1 MANKRILFMKKP
13 INLAFFAG
21 YWAFAFIYILNIVIQ
36 IQLLK
41 YSYTNS
47 AIQIQLL
54 KFSYTNSAIQ
64 TQLYY
69 QTP

>member
-1 MANKRILFMKKP
+1 MKKP

-21 YWAFAFIYILNIVIQ
+21 YWAFAFIYILNILIQ

-47 AIQIQLL
+47 AIEIQLYKL
-54 KFSYTNSAIQ
+54 SYTNSAIQ
-64 TQLYY
+64 TQLYKFSY
-69 QTP
+69 

>member
-1 MANKRILFMKKP
+1 MKKP

-36 IQLLK
+36 TQLLK

-47 AIQIQLL
+47 AIEIQLL
-54 KFSYTNSAIQ
+54 KLSYIIKRRNQ
-64 TQLYY
+64 
-69 QTP
+69 

>member
-1 MANKRILFMKKP
+1 MKKP

-36 IQLLK
+36 TQILK

-54 KFSYTNSAIQ
+54 KLSYTNSAIE
-64 TQLYY
+64 TQLLKLSYIIKCRN
-69 QTP
+69 Q

>member
-1 MANKRILFMKKP
+1 MKKP

-47 AIQIQLL
+47 AIEIQLYKL
-54 KFSYTNSAIQ
+54 SYIIKHRNQ
-64 TQLYY
+64 
-69 QTP
+69 